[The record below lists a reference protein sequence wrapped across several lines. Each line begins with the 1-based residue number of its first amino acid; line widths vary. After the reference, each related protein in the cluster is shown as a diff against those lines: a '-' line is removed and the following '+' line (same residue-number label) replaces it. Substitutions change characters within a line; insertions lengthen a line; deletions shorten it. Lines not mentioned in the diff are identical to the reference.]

1 MTAPH
6 IPSARTTLRRR
17 PPGRSRGAALMTS
30 LMILVVLTLL
40 VLAAT
45 RGSVLMERLVGNSR
59 QLDQALQT
67 AEAAL
72 RQGEALLAQPAL
84 PNVLTSAGW
93 YHYEAKPAPDWTT
106 PVAWEAAGNGK
117 IAFSIDHDGDG
128 APARAQIAIEE
139 LPPMADPGG
148 GLNPTEQPQEGT
160 VYRVSARGYG
170 ERGDTFVILQTTY
183 RR

>member
-1 MTAPH
+1 MTPTMATSHDRNRHAAMP
-6 IPSARTTLRRR
+6 TRRHA
-17 PPGRSRGAALMTS
+17 RGAALMTS
-30 LMILVVLTLL
+30 LMILIVLTLL

-59 QLDQALQT
+59 QLDQAFQT

-72 RQGEALLAQPAL
+72 RDGEAMLAQP
-84 PNVLTSAGW
+84 VLLDVLKTPGW
-93 YHYEAKPAPDWTT
+93 YHHAAKPAPDWNA
-106 PVAWEAAGNGK
+106 PAAWDASANGK
-117 IAFSIDHDGDG
+117 IDFTIGN
-128 APARAQIAIEE
+128 ARAQIAIEE
-139 LPPMADPGG
+139 LPVVPDPGG

-170 ERGDTFVILQTTY
+170 ERGDTFVILQSTY